1 MADNRTMAQL
11 LKAPTE
17 GYEDA
22 IVVPEITANNFEIK
36 HGLLNLIGEDGFDLL
51 SFVLVL
57 SVACLLIDSFPY
69 LDYSKLV
76 HLYLCF
82 NLARAICNCLEV
94 YHDHVIIALMA
105 CTYPGR
111 CDSSRRSFGRIMVLS
126 RKEAGYADECRKLLE
141 DQPLIIRFANLP
153 PLELSD
159 FDISLGMNW
168 LAVHRA
174 PIVGHTNRV
183 IFGDLD
189 NPEFIYLF

>member
-1 MADNRTMAQL
+1 MTSFDVNNPLDSIFVCMNL
-11 LKAPTE
+11 L
-17 GYEDA
+17 
-22 IVVPEITANNFEIK
+22 
-36 HGLLNLIGEDGFDLL
+36 
-51 SFVLVL
+51 VLVWNM
-57 SVACLLIDSFPY
+57 LLDSFPY

-141 DQPLIIRFANLP
+141 DQPLIVF
-153 PLELSD
+153 PL
-159 FDISLGMNW
+159 FW
-168 LAVHRA
+168 
-174 PIVGHTNRV
+174 
-183 IFGDLD
+183 
-189 NPEFIYLF
+189 IYI